1 LEDYDLIVLITSRLL
16 KKTKT
21 VSMKLF
27 NKMAVLLTI
36 HLAFLTALSL
46 SSLNGQILPYRDANL
61 KVEERVKDL
70 MNRMTVEEKVN
81 QMLKLNLADLK
92 LDKEGNITTESLEN
106 LFHGESIGCLDP
118 PIIDVNG
125 IAKFSE
131 AADHYLR
138 KNTRLGIPAI
148 QVELSGLH
156 GQLAYGATNFPQA
169 IGQGCTW
176 NTELIRKMAEIIAFE
191 ASSSGCDQAFSPLFD
206 LARDPRYGR
215 VEECFGEDPYLVA
228 EMGKAFVIGM
238 QGNPKITKEYIPEHH
253 LIGTAKHYVAYCTP
267 TAGINIAP
275 VEVGP
280 RDLRNLH
287 LYPFEKAVREANVYS
302 VMPSYN
308 EVNGIPVH
316 ASEYL
321 LRDILRKE
329 YGFKGY
335 VFADYG
341 AVGMLQFAHHLT
353 ASKAE
358 TAVLALRAGVDQE
371 GSDYAYSELINL
383 AKSDKEILAL
393 VDEAVKNILTIK
405 FRAGLFDRPYFAP
418 EKVSDIVH
426 TKESVYLA
434 REIAEESVV
443 LLKNQDNILP
453 LNLSSLKSIAVIGP
467 NANQVQYGDYSI
479 TKDNSSGITILAGI
493 KNITKGKVTVNYAK
507 GCGITDLDS
516 SGFKEAINA
525 AEKSEV
531 VILVIGGTSM
541 SLSGT
546 GWGELASEGAYPT
559 CGEGY
564 DRAELTPPGIQPEL
578 IQAIYKTGKP
588 IVLIMVH
595 GRAYSIKWE
604 KEHIPAILDAWYPGE
619 EGGNAVARIL
629 FGEVVP
635 SGKLTVS
642 VPQSAGHVPVFYNYK
657 PTGRGYYHKPGTKE
671 KPGRDYVFSSTD
683 PLFPFGFGLSYTQF
697 EYSDLKIGQKQLRA
711 TDTVKLSFKIKNTG
725 ALTGKEVAQ
734 VYVHDKI
741 SSVTTPVIVLKGFKK
756 TEVNP
761 NKTTTLSF
769 SIPCKELGLWDK
781 NMNYVVE
788 PGEFEIMIGASA
800 EDIRLRDIII
810 ITNK

>member
-1 LEDYDLIVLITSRLL
+1 
-16 KKTKT
+16 
-21 VSMKLF
+21 MKLPG
-27 NKMAVLLTI
+27 KKAILLAI
-36 HLAFLTALSL
+36 HFTYLTTVSL
-46 SSLNGQILPYRDANL
+46 SSLNGQLLPYKDAGL
-61 KVEERVKDL
+61 KVETRVDDL
-70 MNRMTVEEKVN
+70 INRMTIEEKVK
-81 QMLKLNLADLK
+81 QMLKLDLAELK
-92 LDKEGNITTESLEN
+92 TDREGKITGESLEN

-118 PIIDVNG
+118 PITDVNG
-125 IAKFSE
+125 IAKYSE
-131 AADHYLR
+131 AADRYLR
-138 KNTRLGIPAI
+138 QNTRLGIPAI

-156 GQLAYGATNFPQA
+156 GQMAYGATNFPQT

-176 NTELIRKMAEIIAFE
+176 NTDLIRKMAEVIAVE
-191 ASSSGCDQAFSPLFD
+191 ASLSGCDQAFSPLFD

-228 EMGKAFVIGM
+228 EMGKAFVTGM
-238 QGNPKITKEYIPEHH
+238 QGDPEITKEYLPEHH

-302 VMPSYN
+302 IMPSYN

-341 AVGMLQFAHHLT
+341 AVGMLQTVHHIAGT
-353 ASKAE
+353 KAE
-358 TAVLALRAGVDQE
+358 TAVLALKAGVDQE
-371 GSDYAYSELINL
+371 GSDYAYSELTNL
-383 AKSDKEILAL
+383 AKSNREIMAL
-393 VDEAVKNILTIK
+393 VDEAVRNILTVK
-405 FRAGLFDRPYFAP
+405 FRAGLFDRPYSVP
-418 EKVSDIVH
+418 EKLSGMVH
-426 TKESVYLA
+426 TKEARNLA
-434 REIAEESVV
+434 LEIAEESVV
-443 LLKNQDNILP
+443 LLKNQNNLLP
-453 LNLSSLKSIAVIGP
+453 LKLSQLKSVAVIGP

-479 TKDNSSGITILAGI
+479 TKDNSSGVTILAGI
-493 KNITKGKVTVNYAK
+493 KNLTKGKITVNYAK

-516 SGFKEAINA
+516 SGFKEAVDA

-604 KEHIPAILDAWYPGE
+604 KENIPAILDAWYPGE

-642 VPQSAGHVPVFYNYK
+642 VPQSVGQVPVFYNYK
-657 PTGRGYYHKPGTKE
+657 PTGRGIYHKPGTRE

-697 EYSDLKIGQKQLRA
+697 EYSDLKIVQKQLGT
-711 TDTVKLSFKIKNTG
+711 TDTLKLSFKIKNTG
-725 ALTGKEVAQ
+725 AVTGKEIAQ
-734 VYVHDKI
+734 VYIHDI
-741 SSVTTPVIVLKGFKK
+741 LSSVTTPVKVLKGFRKAEIDPDK
-756 TEVNP
+756 TI
-761 NKTTTLSF
+761 TLNF
-769 SIPCKELGLWDK
+769 SIPCRELGLWDK

-800 EDIRLRDIII
+800 EDIRLNDLILIK
-810 ITNK
+810 NK

>member
-1 LEDYDLIVLITSRLL
+1 MKS
-16 KKTKT
+16 
-21 VSMKLF
+21 VSIYKIL
-27 NKMAVLLTI
+27 VI
-36 HLAFLTALSL
+36 SFLTTLSL
-46 SSLNGQILPYRDANL
+46 SSLQGQILLYKNPAL

-70 MNRMTVEEKVN
+70 IKRMTIEEKVN

-92 LDKEGNITTESLEN
+92 QDANGNVTQESLKK

-118 PIIDVNG
+118 PVSGIDE
-125 IAKFSE
+125 IARFSE
-131 AADHYLR
+131 AADQYLR
-138 KNTRLGIPAI
+138 LSTRLGIPAI

-169 IGQGCTW
+169 IGQGSTW
-176 NTELIRKMAEIIAFE
+176 NPELIRKMAEVIAYE
-191 ASSSGCDQAFSPLFD
+191 ASLSGCDQAFSPLFD

-238 QGNPKITKEYIPEHH
+238 QGDPAITRYSIPERH
-253 LIGTAKHYVAYCTP
+253 LIGTAKHYAGYSTP

-280 RDLRNLH
+280 RDFRSLH

-302 VMPSYN
+302 IMPAYN

-329 YGFKGY
+329 YGFNGY

-341 AVGMLQFAHHLT
+341 AVFMLEHNHKLT
-353 ASKAE
+353 ANKAE
-358 TAVLALRAGVDQE
+358 TAILALRAGVDQE
-371 GSDYAYSELINL
+371 GSDYAYSELVNL
-383 AKSDKEILAL
+383 AKTDNEIATL
-393 VDEAVKNILTIK
+393 VDESVKNILTVK
-405 FRAGLFDRPYFAP
+405 FKAGLFDKPYAAP
-418 EKVSDIVH
+418 KNISGLVH
-426 TKESVYLA
+426 CSESVKLA
-434 REIAEESVV
+434 REIAEESIV
-443 LLKNQDNILP
+443 LLKNQDNLLP
-453 LNLSSLKSIAVIGP
+453 LNLSRIKSIAVIGP

-479 TKDNSSGITILAGI
+479 TKDNSSG
-493 KNITKGKVTVNYAK
+493 VTVLEGIRKIAKDKIVINYAK

-516 SGFKEAINA
+516 SGLKEAIDVAVN
-525 AEKSEV
+525 SDV
-531 VILVIGGTSM
+531 VVLVIGGTSM

-546 GWGELASEGAYPT
+546 GWGELAGEGAYPT

-564 DRAELTPPGIQPEL
+564 DRAELTPPGIQSDL
-578 IQAIYKTGKP
+578 IQAIYKTGKT
-588 IVLIMVH
+588 IILIMVH
-595 GRAYSIKWE
+595 GRPYSIKWE
-604 KEHIPAILDAWYPGE
+604 KEHIPAILEAWYPGE

-642 VPQSAGHVPVFYNYK
+642 VPQSVGHVPVFYNYK
-657 PTGRGYYHKPGTKE
+657 PTGRGIYLKPGTLE
-671 KPGRDYVFSSTD
+671 NPGRDYVFSSTD
-683 PLFPFGFGLSYTQF
+683 PLFPFGFGLSYTLF
-697 EYSDLKIGQKQLRA
+697 DYSDLRIDQKELNA
-711 TDTVKLSFKIKNTG
+711 TDTINLNIKIKNTG
-725 ALTGKEVAQ
+725 KLAGKEVAQ
-734 VYVHDKI
+734 VYINDKI
-741 SSVTTPVIVLKGFKK
+741 SSVTTPVMVLKGFKK
-756 TEVNP
+756 KEIRPGETVF
-761 NKTTTLSF
+761 LSF

-800 EDIRLRDIII
+800 VDIKLRDTIRII
-810 ITNK
+810 K

>member
-1 LEDYDLIVLITSRLL
+1 MKATKDNSFNYSVVIFILFLL
-16 KKTKT
+16 
-21 VSMKLF
+21 LF
-27 NKMAVLLTI
+27 D
-36 HLAFLTALSL
+36 
-46 SSLNGQILPYRDANL
+46 SSQGQILPYKNPAL
-61 KVEERVKDL
+61 KTEERVNDL
-70 MNRMTVEEKVN
+70 LKRMTIEEKVN
-81 QMLKLNLADLK
+81 QMLKLSLDGIKRDEKGKVPAEV
-92 LDKEGNITTESLEN
+92 LDK
-106 LFHGESIGCLDP
+106 LFNGQSIGCLDP
-118 PIIDVNG
+118 PRTDIEDIAII
-125 IAKFSE
+125 SE
-131 AADHYLR
+131 AADNYLR

-156 GQLAYGATNFPQA
+156 GILAIGATNFPQT
-169 IGQGCTW
+169 IGQGSTW
-176 NTELIRKMAEIIAFE
+176 NPEIIRKMAEVIAYE
-191 ASSSGCDQAFSPLFD
+191 GSLAGCDQAFSPLFD

-238 QGNPKITKEYIPEHH
+238 QGDPQVTKDYIPEGH
-253 LIGTAKHYVAYCTP
+253 LIGTAKHFVAYCTP
-267 TAGINIAP
+267 SAGINIAP

-302 VMPSYN
+302 IMPSYN

-316 ASEYL
+316 ASDYL

-341 AVGMLQFAHHLT
+341 AVSMLQNFHRIT
-353 ASKAE
+353 ANKAE
-358 TAVLALRAGVDQE
+358 TAIVALKAGVDQE
-371 GSDYAYSELINL
+371 GTDYAYSELIGL
-383 AKSDKEILAL
+383 AKSDKEIAAM
-393 VDEAVKNILTIK
+393 VDEAVRNILTVK
-405 FRAGLFDRPYFAP
+405 FKAGLFDKPYVAP
-418 EKVSDIVH
+418 KKVSDLVH
-426 TKESVYLA
+426 TGESVKLA

-443 LLKNQDNILP
+443 LLKNQDNLLP
-453 LNLSSLKSIAVIGP
+453 LKISGLKSIAVIGP

-479 TKDNSSGITILAGI
+479 TKDNSSGVTILQGI
-493 KNITKGKVTVNYAK
+493 KNIVRDGITVNYSK

-516 SGFKEAINA
+516 SGFKAAIAA
-525 AEKSEV
+525 AEKSDA

-546 GWGELASEGAYPT
+546 GWGELAEEGAYPT

-564 DRAELTPPGIQPEL
+564 DRTELSPPGIQSEL
-578 IQAIYKTGKP
+578 IQAVYKTGKP
-588 IVLIMVH
+588 IVLVMVH

-604 KEHIPAILDAWYPGE
+604 KEHISAILDAWYPGE

-657 PTGRGYYHKPGTKE
+657 PSGRGVYHKPGTKE

-683 PLFPFGFGLSYTQF
+683 PLFPFGYGLSYTQF
-697 EYSDLKIGQKQLRA
+697 EYSYLRIDQKELKAIDTLR
-711 TDTVKLSFKIKNTG
+711 LSVKIKNTG
-725 ALTGKEVAQ
+725 AVTGKEVVQ
-734 VYVHDKI
+734 VYIHDLI
-741 SSVTTPVIVLKGFKK
+741 SSVTTPVEVLKGFKK
-756 TEVNP
+756 TEVKPGETNEVRI
-761 NKTTTLSF
+761 
-769 SIPCKELGLWDK
+769 SIPCRELGLWDK
-781 NMNYVVE
+781 NMNYVIE

-800 EDIRLRDIII
+800 EDIRLKDTVNII
-810 ITNK
+810 N